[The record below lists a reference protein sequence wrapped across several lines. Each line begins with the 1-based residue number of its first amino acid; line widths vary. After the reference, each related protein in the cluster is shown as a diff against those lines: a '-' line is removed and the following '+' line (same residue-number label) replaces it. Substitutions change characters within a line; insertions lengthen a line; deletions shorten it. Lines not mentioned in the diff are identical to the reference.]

1 MHEREGIP
9 QTSISKARTLVE
21 ITDYW
26 DTHSLD
32 DYWDQT
38 HNAVF
43 TVRAQYRQHRSRNMV
58 DLRQLKP
65 QYVTNEAGEKTAIIL
80 PIEAFEELLEDI
92 EDLAIVAER
101 REEPTMAH
109 DQLVTELKR
118 DGLI

>member
-1 MHEREGIP
+1 
-9 QTSISKARTLVE
+9 
-21 ITDYW
+21 
-26 DTHSLD
+26 
-32 DYWDQT
+32 
-38 HNAVF
+38 
-43 TVRAQYRQHRSRNMV
+43 MV

-80 PIEAFEELLEDI
+80 SLEAFEELLEDI